1 MVFLTKFDTIQLE
14 EFSHSHTLGTPHCL
28 CDFHNIRT
36 LFCFQHSSILGSV
49 FGDSYYDQQM
59 TARQA
64 NALSHQVSKFI
75 SDFDYILA
83 ILRLK

>member
-1 MVFLTKFDTIQLE
+1 MPWGRCLWDFCTIK
-14 EFSHSHTLGTPHCL
+14 
-28 CDFHNIRT
+28 T

-75 SDFDYILA
+75 SDFQPYFGHFQLKINIDQLLIILSM
-83 ILRLK
+83 